1 MYINDIH
8 IISYVLVGILGLFV
22 GQFVDWCNQRLPEY
36 KKVFSGIFKR
46 NKAKILINAYCCCTI
61 YRNFIF

>member
-36 KKVFSGIFKR
+36 KKVFF
-46 NKAKILINAYCCCTI
+46 
-61 YRNFIF
+61 